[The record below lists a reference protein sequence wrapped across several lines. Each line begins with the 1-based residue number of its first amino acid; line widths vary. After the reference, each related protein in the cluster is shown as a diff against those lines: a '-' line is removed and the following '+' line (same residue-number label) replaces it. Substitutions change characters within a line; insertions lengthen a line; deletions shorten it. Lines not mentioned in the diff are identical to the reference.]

1 MSEFLNNNQE
11 NNENSIFKGET
22 KEYIEEN
29 STIFTVKSTDNSP
42 KKKTTGEGKKRVVLT
57 IVSLVLAVT
66 VGLGIFAIVK
76 FIPDA
81 EISSSSSGFG
91 VPVVTFDDK
100 TINTVT
106 VKYDGM
112 NSIFKRYEDESATSS
127 STKKYY
133 WTVDGV
139 DKKWTS
145 SSSIEGYIKQFAS
158 LSALRSVELS
168 SDVDYGFDK
177 PQFIATVKTDDSKH
191 DYVFTVGN
199 QIATMGEY
207 YVSLNDRYYVMPENS
222 IKSLYAYS
230 SDFANTTLFE
240 PIDAEDL
247 PNYYNQDVLSY
258 FDYIN
263 VSGSNF
269 DKDIRIICDKDDPS
283 YNYYY
288 MISPY
293 NRFADPEFL
302 DGFFSMFTD
311 GLYASGIYSY
321 SSTSDEIK
329 KYGLDKPVAELISK
343 IGNYMIKIRVGE
355 QKDGYYPVLFGDNSP
370 IYKMSANN
378 DSMFFVESLVE
389 EYVSVITIG
398 DFITEI
404 SSFRFV
410 FDNFDKTI
418 NLVHDKDDAAIWT
431 ASVNGEEINSTSVQ
445 NLYQHIILASPIITL
460 FEAEKK
466 DTVLKIV
473 VSYVDGSPDK
483 LLEFTLSDEGTRRY
497 VSWVNGEAQGIVTK
511 DRIDNIIENAQKVV
525 NGELIKSPI

>member
-1 MSEFLNNNQE
+1 MSEYLNNDQNSTQD
-11 NNENSIFKGET
+11 SIFKGET
-22 KEYIEEN
+22 EEYIEEN
-29 STIFTVKSTDNSP
+29 STIFTAKSSDTVVK
-42 KKKTTGEGKKRVVLT
+42 KKKTGDGKKRIVLT
-57 IVSLVLAVT
+57 VVSLVLAVA

-76 FIPDA
+76 FIPESA
-81 EISSSSSGFG
+81 TSSSNTEFG
-91 VPVVTFDDK
+91 VPIVTFDNN

-106 VKYDGM
+106 VSYEGM
-112 NSIFKRYEDESATSS
+112 NSTFKKYLDESATSS
-127 STKKYY
+127 SSGKYY

-158 LSALRSVELS
+158 LSALRSIELS
-168 SDVDYGFDK
+168 DNIEYGFDK
-177 PQFIATVKTDDSKH
+177 PQFIATVKTDDGKH

-199 QIATMGEY
+199 QIASMGEY

-222 IKSLYAYS
+222 IKALYAYS
-230 SDFANTTLFE
+230 TDFANTTLFE
-240 PIDAEDL
+240 PVDAEDL
-247 PNYYNQDVLSY
+247 PNYFNQSVLSF

-263 VSGSNF
+263 VSGENF
-269 DKDIRIICDKDDPS
+269 EKDIRIICQKDDPS

-288 MISPY
+288 MTSPY

-302 DGFFSMFTD
+302 DGFFSMYTD

-321 SSTSDEIK
+321 TSTNEELIS
-329 KYGLDKPVAELISK
+329 YGLDKPVAELITK
-343 IGNYMIKIRVGE
+343 IGNYMIKITVGTL
-355 QKDGYYPVLFGDNSP
+355 KDGYYPIIFGDNSP

-378 DSMFFVESLVE
+378 NSMFFVDSTVE

-410 FDNFDKTI
+410 FDGFDKTI
-418 NLVHDKDDAAIWT
+418 KLTHNQDDSSDWT
-431 ASVNGEEINSTSVQ
+431 ASVDGDEVDATSVQ
-445 NLYQHIILASPIITL
+445 NLYQHVILASPIITL

-466 DTVLKIV
+466 DTVLKII
-473 VSYVDGSPDK
+473 VSYADGSPDK
-483 LLEFTLSDEGTRRY
+483 LLEFTISDEGTRRY

-511 DRIDNIIENAQKVV
+511 DRIDNIIENAKKVT
-525 NGELIKSPI
+525 NGELISSPI